1 MENFQV
7 PVIAVFT
14 KYDQFRRDIKM
25 KLEDK
30 GRSYGGLDINVEIEH
45 IFNQH
50 YLAWLKGPPL
60 YIRLESEDVV
70 ISQIRGILMSALQGC
85 ISMANDVMILLK

>member
-1 MENFQV
+1 MDNFQV

-14 KYDQFRRDIKM
+14 KHDQFRRNIRIK
-25 KLEDK
+25 LRGE
-30 GRSYGGLDINVEIEH
+30 GRDREPDINVETEN

-50 YLAWLKGPPL
+50 YLASLKGPPP
-60 YIRLESEDVV
+60 YIRLESEDV

-85 ISMANDVMILLK
+85 IRMANDALILLK